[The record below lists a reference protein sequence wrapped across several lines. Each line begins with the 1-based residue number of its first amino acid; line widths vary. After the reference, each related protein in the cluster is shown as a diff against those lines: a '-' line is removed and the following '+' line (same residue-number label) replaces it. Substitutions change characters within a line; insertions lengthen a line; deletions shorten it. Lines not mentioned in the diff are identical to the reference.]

1 MSEFSDFCLY
11 NKTWWK
17 NCTLV
22 VSIQLYYLVII
33 LHYAPRVDFC
43 LLIFGYLVSAQ
54 GLVDLTEF
62 YTGISMESPVVTSC
76 GTGVTACILAL
87 VLILPT
93 YFNPSCK
100 NFMKVFPPCEV
111 EPSEWKATKL
121 KFLILVLHFREKW
134 WHNYRPILL

>member
-17 NCTLV
+17 NCTLA
-22 VSIQLYYLVII
+22 VSIQLYYVFII
-33 LHYAPRVDFC
+33 LHYAPRVYFC

-54 GLVDLTEF
+54 GLVDLTQF

-87 VLILPT
+87 VFILPM
-93 YFNPSCK
+93 YYNPS
-100 NFMKVFPPCEV
+100 
-111 EPSEWKATKL
+111 WKISW
-121 KFLILVLHFREKW
+121 KFFHYAML
-134 WHNYRPILL
+134 NLLSGKPRSSNSWFLFCIFGKIVGINIVRSC